1 MEKVPLHDIYKQFN
15 GRPAYLKHVN
25 GMSSEKPLQYLHRD
39 NYYIFAYMKA
49 GYAKGIIDFET
60 YQIYGPSIFFIQPGQ
75 MHSLIEYKDS
85 DSWIL
90 LVDKALVRT
99 EDEYI
104 LWNVSTK
111 SGIIPDKQHMQDL
124 DDCLSLLDRRMSGL
138 NTFDEIT
145 LSLISVYTGIIAEI
159 CKKGIKNDMTGRP
172 FAIMSQFRALVSSC
186 QKTMKSSS
194 DYARKLNITP
204 AYLNEITNRISG
216 LTATEYIQNEI
227 IIQAK
232 RMLFNTQ
239 MNVKEIAIE
248 LGYEDWSYFTRL
260 FTRKTS
266 MTPTQFRMKSRE

>member
-1 MEKVPLHDIYKQFN
+1 MKKFPLHDIYKQSN
-15 GRPAYLKHVN
+15 GRPAYLKHIN
-25 GMSSEKPLQYLHRD
+25 GMHDEKPLQYIHRD

-60 YQIYGPSIFFIQPGQ
+60 YHIYGPAIFFILPGQ
-75 MHSLIEYKDS
+75 MHNLIKYDS

-99 EDEYI
+99 EYEYI
-104 LWNVSTK
+104 LQSISVK
-111 SGIIPDKQHMQDL
+111 SGIIPDRLHMQDL
-124 DDCLSLLDRRMSGL
+124 DDCMSMLDRRMRGQ

-145 LSLISVYTGIIAEI
+145 LSLISIYTGIIAEI
-159 CKKGIKNDMTGRP
+159 CSKGIKNDMKGRP
-172 FAIMSQFRALVSSC
+172 FIIMSQFRALVSSC
-186 QKTMKSSS
+186 LKTMKSPS
-194 DYARKLNITP
+194 DYARELNITP

-216 LTATEYIQNEI
+216 QTATEYIQNEI

-232 RMLFNTQ
+232 RMLFHTR
-239 MNVKEIAIE
+239 MNIKEIAIE